1 MNRKVIIFSGL
12 ALVAMALGACAT
24 TSAFECTD
32 AIGCVDIAPDDPIHI
47 AYMLTTS
54 GATAFL
60 GDDSLGGIDIAIDE
74 RGQIEGHDIQLTG
87 EDSLCSAEGGQTAGT
102 RVAADPTILGAI
114 GTNCSSAGE
123 AASAILSEAGMLM
136 FSPSN
141 TAESLTDPAKSYFPG
156 YFRTAH
162 NDKFQGAVAA
172 QFAITQL
179 GATTAATIHDGS
191 PYADGLQAVFA
202 EEFENLGGT
211 ITFQGA
217 VNVGDTDMN
226 PILTTISADP
236 PDALYFPIF
245 EPEGNL
251 IAAQSRDVPGLE
263 DTILYGA
270 DGLLV
275 SSFGSNTGSAAEGMY
290 LSGPY
295 VSDAAP
301 DYAAFLETYIANT
314 GGPPPAGFA
323 AHAYD
328 ATRIILDAVEAV
340 MVVDDDGTLHVGRQ
354 ALRDYITNLSG
365 FDGLTGSLNCGD
377 KQLAG
382 VEAKGECATGEAL
395 GIFQIGADNVA
406 SADNWPLPFVWLP
419 VGTDE

>member
-1 MNRKVIIFSGL
+1 
-12 ALVAMALGACAT
+12 
-24 TSAFECTD
+24 
-32 AIGCVDIAPDDPIHI
+32 
-47 AYMLTTS
+47 MLTTS

-74 RGQIEGHDIQLTG
+74 RGQIQGHDIQLTG
-87 EDSLCSAEGGQTAGT
+87 EDSLCSAEGGQTAAT
-102 RVAADPTILGAI
+102 RVAADPTILAAI

-123 AASAILSEAGMLM
+123 AASAVLSDAGLLM
-136 FSPSN
+136 MSPTN
-141 TAESLTDPAKSYFPG
+141 TSPSLTDPAQTYFPG

-172 QFAITQL
+172 QFAITQI
-179 GATTAATIHDGS
+179 GALTAATIHDGS

-202 EEFENLGGT
+202 EEFENLGGM

-226 PILTTISADP
+226 PILTTISADS
-236 PDALYFPIF
+236 PDVLYFPIF
-245 EPEGNL
+245 EPEGDF

-263 DTILYGA
+263 DTTLFGA

-275 SSFGSNTGSAAEGMY
+275 ASFAPNTGSAADGMY

-295 VSDAAP
+295 VSEDIPA
-301 DYAAFLETYIANT
+301 YAAFLDTFIANT

-328 ATRIILDAVEAV
+328 ATRIILDAIEAV
-340 MVVDDDGTLHVGRQ
+340 LVEDDDGTLHIGRQ
-354 ALRDYITNLSG
+354 ALRDWITDLTG
-365 FDGLTGSLNCGD
+365 FDGLTGTLACGD
-377 KQLAG
+377 RQLAG
-382 VEAKGECATGEAL
+382 IEAKGECATGEAL
-395 GIFQIGADNVA
+395 GIYQLGPDQVA
-406 SADNWPLPFVWLP
+406 SEDNWPAPVVWLP